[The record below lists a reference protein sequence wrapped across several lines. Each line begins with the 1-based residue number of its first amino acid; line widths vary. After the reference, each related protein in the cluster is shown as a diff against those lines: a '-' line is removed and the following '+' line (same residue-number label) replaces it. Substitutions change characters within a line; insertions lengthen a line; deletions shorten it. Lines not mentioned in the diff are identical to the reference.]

1 MRASSVNRRCGARVR
16 VEEKLL
22 ELLGDGAWHPAA
34 AVRAAVEAVVKGCSQ
49 NHFQRARAA
58 LGVEARKAKGSLAGG
73 WELRLPADAVSG
85 ANNCAPDAPASSAS
99 NDAVAGSAVTDVTP
113 ASAAANAA
121 PDTPDGKVLGDG
133 EKYSPAEQEGV
144 ERARREQAESAPI
157 VAPLRKCR
165 CGPRTIPS
173 VDSDGEIACHKCGH
187 PIAGGQS

>member
-16 VEEKLL
+16 VEAKLL
-22 ELLGDGAWHPAA
+22 ELLGDGAWHPSA

-73 WELRLPADAVSG
+73 WELRLPADAVSRVQQTR
-85 ANNCAPDAPASSAS
+85 DAPAS
-99 NDAVAGSAVTDVTP
+99 AVATVADATV
-113 ASAAANAA
+113 
-121 PDTPDGKVLGDG
+121 DTPDGKVLGDV
-133 EKYSPAEQEGV
+133 EQYSPAEQEGV
-144 ERARREQAESAPI
+144 ERALREQAEPAPI
-157 VAPLRKCR
+157 FAPLRKCR

-173 VDSDGEIACHKCGH
+173 ANSDGAIACHKCGH

>member
-16 VEEKLL
+16 VEAKLL
-22 ELLGDGAWHPAA
+22 QLLGDGAWHSAA
-34 AVRAAVEAVVKGCSQ
+34 AVRAAVEAVVEGCSQ

-58 LGVEARKAKGSLAGG
+58 LGVEARKAKGSLTAG
-73 WELRLPADAVSG
+73 WELRLPADAVGVSKSTARRDVAG
-85 ANNCAPDAPASSAS
+85 ASS
-99 NDAVAGSAVTDVTP
+99 D
-113 ASAAANAA
+113 A

-133 EKYSPAEQEGV
+133 EQYSPAELDGL

-173 VDSDGEIACHKCGH
+173 ANSDGEVACHKCGH

>member
-1 MRASSVNRRCGARVR
+1 MRASSVNRRCGARVG
-16 VEEKLL
+16 VEAKLL
-22 ELLGDGAWHPAA
+22 ELLGDGAWHPSAA
-34 AVRAAVEAVVKGCSQ
+34 MRAAVEAVVKGCSQ

-73 WELRLPADAVSG
+73 WELRLPADAVGVSQETVRRDTSTG
-85 ANNCAPDAPASSAS
+85 KSLP
-99 NDAVAGSAVTDVTP
+99 V
-113 ASAAANAA
+113 
-121 PDTPDGKVLGDG
+121 DTPDGKVLEDD
-133 EKYSPAEQEGV
+133 EHYSPAEQEGV

-157 VAPLRKCR
+157 VAALRKCR

>member
-1 MRASSVNRRCGARVR
+1 MRASSVKRRCGARVR
-16 VEEKLL
+16 VEALLL

-34 AVRAAVEAVVKGCSQ
+34 AVRAAVEAVVEGCSQ

-58 LGVEARKAKGSLAGG
+58 LGVEARKKAGLNSG

-85 ANNCAPDAPASSAS
+85 VPNGTPDAPAPTAP
-99 NDAVAGSAVTDVTP
+99 NDAVE
-113 ASAAANAA
+113 
-121 PDTPDGKVLGDG
+121 TPDCEVLGDV
-133 EKYSPAEQEGV
+133 EQYSPAEQEGV
-144 ERARREQAESAPI
+144 ERALREQAERAPI

-165 CGPRTIPS
+165 CGPKPIPS

>member
-1 MRASSVNRRCGARVR
+1 MRASSVNRRCAARVR

-34 AVRAAVEAVVKGCSQ
+34 AVRAAVEAVVEGCSQ

-58 LGVEARKAKGSLAGG
+58 LGVEARKAGLNAG
-73 WELRLPADAVSG
+73 WELRLPADAVSAVG
-85 ANNCAPDAPASSAS
+85 FPTPDAPAHRDLATVA
-99 NDAVAGSAVTDVTP
+99 DATV
-113 ASAAANAA
+113 
-121 PDTPDGKVLGDG
+121 DTPDGKVLEDD
-133 EKYSPAEQEGV
+133 EHYSPAEQEGV

-173 VDSDGEIACHKCGH
+173 ANSDGEIACHKCGH

>member
-16 VEEKLL
+16 VEAKLL

-34 AVRAAVEAVVKGCSQ
+34 AVRAAVEAVVEGCSQ

-58 LGVEARKAKGSLAGG
+58 LGVEARKAKGSLTAG
-73 WELRLPADAVSG
+73 WELRLPADAVGVSDG
-85 ANNCAPDAPASSAS
+85 TVR
-99 NDAVAGSAVTDVTP
+99 NDLSTAQDYAV
-113 ASAAANAA
+113 
-121 PDTPDGKVLGDG
+121 DTPDGKVLGDD
-133 EKYSPAEQEGV
+133 EQYSPAEQEGV
-144 ERARREQAESAPI
+144 ERALREQAKSAPI

-173 VDSDGEIACHKCGH
+173 ANSDGEIACHKCGH